1 MTEEEIKEVV
11 EVLQSLLDSLGRVD
25 REPAEMTV
33 LLKAIEGVSEEQAK
47 RSCTAGEAF
56 ATHAYVYE

>member
-11 EVLQSLLDSLGRVD
+11 EVLQSLLDSRGRVD
-25 REPAEMTV
+25 MEPAEMTV

-47 RSCTAGEAF
+47 RLLYSW
-56 ATHAYVYE
+56 